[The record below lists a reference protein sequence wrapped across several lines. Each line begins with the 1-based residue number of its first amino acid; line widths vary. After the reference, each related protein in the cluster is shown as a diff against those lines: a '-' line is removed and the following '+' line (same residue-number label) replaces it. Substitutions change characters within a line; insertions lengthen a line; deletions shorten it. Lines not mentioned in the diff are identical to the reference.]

1 MSEPGVVV
9 GRAEV
14 VLALAGHVDHGK
26 SALAG
31 ALTGSRTD
39 RRQAE
44 QARGLTVDLGHL
56 VLHGPRPVAVTDVPG
71 HVDYLGNTVVGLA
84 GATHALLVV
93 AADDGWMPQTEDH
106 VRAATHL
113 DVPIPV
119 VAVSK
124 TDLVDES
131 RVDAVADD
139 VRRRLAAVGD
149 SPTVVPVSA
158 TAGYGLD
165 ELRDA
170 LAELSVSPAPDGAPR
185 LWVDRA
191 FRVEGRGLVVAGTL
205 AAGALVVGDRVTV
218 APYGRTGRVRG
229 LQCHGRSVDRATAP
243 ARVAVDLADVA
254 ADRGDRLVAGA
265 LGRQVPATTRVDAWV
280 HSQHVPGIGDRG
292 AWVLHVGSTHV
303 EVEVAPLGRQPLVAG
318 EDGPVALRL
327 ARPVP
332 LVHGDRLVLRDA
344 GRRVVAGGGVV
355 LDPAPPPRP
364 RGRRAREGRARSL
377 ATLRIAPDPAAALA
391 DADGGVV
398 PATRIIVALA
408 DPTAG
413 GNAVS
418 GHVVTDAAR
427 DRLATAARDVLD
439 GAGPAGRAVD
449 EVVAGVASATHVPG
463 TVVRA
468 VLADLDGVVRRDTRM
483 VLAARGADLDADR
496 QRALARLHAALR
508 AAPLAPAPLDDL
520 VAEAQ
525 VPGADLDRLV
535 RHRQV
540 LRSGPY
546 GFLPAAVDLVLAR
559 LRELEERAG
568 AFTVAEARDALGIT
582 RKHAVPWMELLDRL
596 GATTREG
603 DRRRI
608 TPAGSS
614 RPAPTPGDR

>member
-1 MSEPGVVV
+1 MRASV
-9 GRAEV
+9 GTAEV

-31 ALTGSRTD
+31 ALTGARTD

-56 VLHGPRPVAVTDVPG
+56 VLDAPRPVAVTDVPG

-113 DVPIPV
+113 DVPISV
-119 VAVSK
+119 VAVTK
-124 TDLVDES
+124 TDLVDDD
-131 RVDAVADD
+131 RVAAVVDD

-149 SPTVVPVSA
+149 APAVLPVSVA
-158 TAGYGLD
+158 AERGLRELREALTALPVPTAG
-165 ELRDA
+165 E
-170 LAELSVSPAPDGAPR
+170 GAPR

-205 AAGALVVGDRVTV
+205 ATGALAVGDRVTV
-218 APYGRTGRVRG
+218 APHGATGRVRG
-229 LQCHGRSVDRATAP
+229 LQCHGQAVNRATAP

-254 ADRGDRLVAGA
+254 AERGDRLVAGA
-265 LGRQVPATTRVDAWV
+265 LGRHAPATTRVDAWV
-280 HSQHVPGIGDRG
+280 HSQHPSGIGDRG

-303 EVEVAPLGRQPLVAG
+303 EVEVAPLDRAPLVDGA
-318 EDGPVALRL
+318 DGPVALRL

-332 LVHGDRLVLRDA
+332 LVHGDRVVLRDA

-355 LDPAPPPRP
+355 LDPAPPPRA
-364 RGRRAREGRARSL
+364 RGRRARDDRSRVL
-377 ATLRIAPDPAAALA
+377 ATLRSAADPAIALA

-398 PATRIIVALA
+398 PATRLATALA
-408 DPTAG
+408 DPASG
-413 GNAVS
+413 EDVVA
-418 GHVVTDAAR
+418 GHVVTAAAR
-427 DRLATAARDVLD
+427 DRLAAVARDLLEEA
-439 GAGPAGRAVD
+439 GAPGRAVD
-449 EVVAGVASATHVPG
+449 QVVAGMATATDVPAP
-463 TVVRA
+463 VVRA
-468 VLADLDGVVRRDTRM
+468 VLDDLDGIVRRDTRM
-483 VLAARGADLDADR
+483 VLADRGDDLDADR
-496 QRALARLHAALR
+496 QQALARLHAALR

-520 VAEAQ
+520 AADAG
-525 VPGADLDRLV
+525 VPPADLDRLV

-559 LRELEERAG
+559 LGDLEARGG
-568 AFTVAEARDALGIT
+568 AFSVAQARDALGIT

-603 DRRRI
+603 DRRRL
-608 TPAGSS
+608 TPAGS
-614 RPAPTPGDR
+614 PPTPRAPDGR

>member
-413 GNAVS
+413 GNPVS
-418 GHVVTDAAR
+418 GTSRPMPPVTGSPPPPGTCSTGR
-427 DRLATAARDVLD
+427 DRRGARSTRSWPAWRRRRTCRAPWSEPCSPTSTGSCVATPGWCWPPAERTSTPTANERWPDCTPRCAPPRSPPPRSTTSSPRHRCRAPISTGWCATGRSCAVAPTGSCPPPSTRGPPART
-439 GAGPAGRAVD
+439 G
-449 EVVAGVASATHVPG
+449 G
-463 TVVRA
+463 T
-468 VLADLDGVVRRDTRM
+468 GRRDH
-483 VLAARGADLDADR
+483 RGR
-496 QRALARLHAALR
+496 
-508 AAPLAPAPLDDL
+508 
-520 VAEAQ
+520 
-525 VPGADLDRLV
+525 
-535 RHRQV
+535 
-540 LRSGPY
+540 GP
-546 GFLPAAVDLVLAR
+546 
-559 LRELEERAG
+559 
-568 AFTVAEARDALGIT
+568 
-582 RKHAVPWMELLDRL
+582 
-596 GATTREG
+596 
-603 DRRRI
+603 
-608 TPAGSS
+608 
-614 RPAPTPGDR
+614 